1 MFCADPCVAVIPIL
15 IAAAP
20 PGWTG
25 VLTVIVAYEIAT
37 IATMILLVLPAR
49 AGVALIRARWLESYE
64 HAIAGPFF
72 AAVGLL
78 VGILGI

>member
-1 MFCADPCVAVIPIL
+1 
-15 IAAAP
+15 
-20 PGWTG
+20 
-25 VLTVIVAYEIAT
+25 
-37 IATMILLVLPAR
+37 MILLVLPAR